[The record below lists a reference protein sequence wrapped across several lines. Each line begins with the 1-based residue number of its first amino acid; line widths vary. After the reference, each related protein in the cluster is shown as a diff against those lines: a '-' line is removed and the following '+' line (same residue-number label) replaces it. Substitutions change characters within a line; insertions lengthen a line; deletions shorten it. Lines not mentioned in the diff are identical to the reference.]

1 MLIAAEVLQWRQGS
15 GPMHLSLWK
24 PLESLT
30 YKEYIQDFEVL
41 QLREQGLLLV
51 VMQQYSEVP
60 RLLEQGAIG
69 DISVWAVL
77 PLELM

>member
-1 MLIAAEVLQWRQGS
+1 MIIAAEVLQWRQGS
-15 GPMHLSLWK
+15 GPMHLSLWV

-41 QLREQGLLLV
+41 QLHGQGLL